1 MKKRIFLALIML
13 IVFLSVNIISAS
25 EINVNDTY
33 ISQDSSKDLL
43 TIGAGDVTNS
53 SNILSTN
60 NVDTNLNENTI
71 GVNELLKQPVK
82 IDVPDI
88 DLYYKNGTRFV
99 AKLSDENGNNLANQ
113 LLIFT
118 ISGINYT
125 RTTDDQGYASIAI
138 NLIPGDYNFIVYYGG
153 NEKYFNTK
161 ATTSC
166 TVLPTIYGEN
176 IVKYFRNGTCYYAT
190 FLNGDGSPLTN
201 TDVTFNINGVFYTR
215 TTNATGVA
223 RLNINLPPKDYILT
237 AIHPDTGYTF
247 SNNVT
252 VLPTI
257 YGEDITKY
265 FKNGTQYSATFLKGD
280 GSPLMNTDVRFNIN
294 GVFYIRTTDEDG
306 VARLNINLPVGE
318 YILTAY
324 HPTDTYMLSNNIN
337 VLRSNDTIEYGEISD
352 YVSYNDSLIDIDQV
366 NPYGL
371 PGKKVFIDA
380 DGGSDAKKWELANA
394 LEAAGWE
401 VIVGDTYSNAHYE
414 DYYNVPNNFVL
425 INIYN
430 GFCTGTIRELASTR
444 IQNLLN
450 SKNVVCVPVFD
461 TVEWTNPD
469 GMAPYRYGN
478 FSGYSAGRAMDDYFS
493 STDPSIE
500 DVDQFL
506 YSNNIKYCAS
516 PTTEGIM
523 SQFIQSG
530 YFASVGR

>member
-33 ISQDSSKDLL
+33 ISQDSSMDLL
-43 TIGAGDVTNS
+43 TIDAGEISNS

-82 IDVPDI
+82 IDAPDI

-113 LLIFT
+113 PLTFT

-125 RTTDDQGYASIAI
+125 RTTDNQGYASIAI
-138 NLIPGDYNFIVYYGG
+138 NLIPGDYDFIVYYDG
-153 NEKYFNTK
+153 NEKYLNTK
-161 ATTSC
+161 TTASC
-166 TVLPTIYGEN
+166 
-176 IVKYFRNGTCYYAT
+176 
-190 FLNGDGSPLTN
+190 
-201 TDVTFNINGVFYTR
+201 
-215 TTNATGVA
+215 
-223 RLNINLPPKDYILT
+223 
-237 AIHPDTGYTF
+237 
-247 SNNVT
+247 T

-265 FKNGTQYSATFLKGD
+265 FRNGTYYHAIFLNGD
-280 GSPLMNTDVRFNIN
+280 GSPLTNTEVTFNINGVFYTRTTDDGVARLNINLPPNDYILTALHPVTGYMESDTITVLPTIIADDLIKMYGDDSQYYAKFLDEDGSPLTDTDVTFNIN
-294 GVFYIRTTDEDG
+294 GVFYIRTTDDDG

-324 HPTDTYMLSNNIN
+324 NPKDTYMLSNIID
-337 VLRSNDTIEYGEISD
+337 VLISNDDIEYGEISN
-352 YVSYNDSLIDIDQV
+352 YISYNDTDINQV
-366 NPYGL
+366 NNDNPYGL

-380 DGGSDAKKWELANA
+380 DGGSNAKKWELANA

-414 DYYNVPNNFVL
+414 DYYNVPNDFVL

-430 GFCTGTIRELASTR
+430 GFCAGTIRELASAR

-461 TVEWTNPD
+461 TVEWTNPN

-478 FSGYSAGRAMDDYFS
+478 FSGYSAGRSMDDYFS
-493 STDPSIE
+493 ITDPSIE

-523 SQFIQSG
+523 SQFIQGG